1 MYKILIVDLET
12 QNHPWLGKVASPFN
26 PLNYIVAPG
35 WRVDTVNDDGSV
47 TIGEI
52 HHRYFNNIAEA
63 DAGADWFDV
72 VDDVSLIVAH
82 NSMYEQQWFLSK
94 YRDKFEAFLKRGG
107 RLLCTAMAEYLLSHQ
122 QELYPS
128 LDETAPRHGG
138 THKVDGVKI
147 LWEQGK
153 RTSEIDKDLLLEYL
167 IGPSGD
173 IENTGLCFYDQ
184 MRMLGEAG
192 MLNMYYERCESNLA
206 FGYCE
211 WFGLHVDM
219 ETANKNLAE
228 QEAEIA
234 VLTEELKKLLPA
246 DLPDWVEFN
255 WGSDYHMSALV
266 YGGPVKGRMKV
277 PYDPPQYVK
286 SDFVKLAN
294 GSGLS
299 IELNCQGNI
308 DLQQDPSTAPY
319 EMTPLDYHC
328 DVAPLEVYKSGK
340 NKGMIKVF
348 REDTTEVKLKWAD
361 ALHALPGLVNLSTL
375 PDAVKSKYL
384 GRRAEFRG
392 ARTLADGCTP
402 VYSTSTDALKGL
414 KNFVPEVALM
424 VKLASL
430 EKDTGTYYLR
440 TEYNED
446 GTVKKTKGMLQYV
459 GPDGIVHHS
468 LNTTATVTGR
478 LSSSTPNLQNL
489 PRDGTSKVKEM
500 FTSRWGLEGRIV
512 EVDYSALEVVM
523 LCAMTGDTDLLALLQ
538 AGVDM
543 HCYRLAYKLGEPY
556 EDVLLKCK
564 DENHPEHR
572 AYHQMRTDIKPLSF
586 ADQYGAS
593 AEGIAFNTGC
603 TVEFAQEFQENE
615 AKLFPISRGYRE
627 VIKTE
632 CERTGM
638 PDVHKT
644 GFKSPSG
651 LHREMADDGS
661 WRVYRRG
668 HFQGPSGTCYSFRQK
683 PTFDKESR
691 QYVMKYKDTE
701 MANYPFQGESGFM
714 MSSSMGQIV
723 RHMIGKNWYDNQ
735 VCLINNVHDAA
746 YLDAANE
753 TVGREAALAT
763 KAIMENAPVRL
774 ASIFPA
780 FAIGHVPFPAAAEMG
795 VNMMTKLHV
804 H

>member
-1 MYKILIVDLET
+1 MYKILITDLET

-26 PLNYIVAPG
+26 PENYIVAPG

-52 HHRYFNNIAEA
+52 HHRYFGSKAEA

-72 VDDVSLIVAH
+72 VDDVAVIVAH

-94 YRDKFEAFLKRGG
+94 YRDKFEDFLRRGG
-107 RLLCTAMAEYLLSHQ
+107 RLLCTAMAEYLLNHQ

-147 LWEQGK
+147 LWENGAL
-153 RTSEIDKDLLLEYL
+153 TSEIDKDLLLEYL

-173 IENTGLCFYDQ
+173 IENTGLSFYDQ
-184 MRMLGEAG
+184 MRQLNEAG
-192 MLNMYYERCESNLA
+192 MLSMYYERCESNLA

-219 ETANKNLAE
+219 DVANKNLAE

-234 VLTEELKKLLPA
+234 RLTVELQKLLPA
-246 DLPDWVEFN
+246 DMPDWVEFN
-255 WGSDYHMSALV
+255 WGSPFHMSALV
-266 YGGPVKGRMKV
+266 YGGPIKGRKRV

-286 SDFVKLAN
+286 ADFYKVQGTEGTLV
-294 GSGLS
+294 
-299 IELNCQGNI
+299 EVDHPDLNQEAVAQGRHNFE
-308 DLQQDPSTAPY
+308 T
-319 EMTPLDYHC
+319 
-328 DVAPLEVYKSGK
+328 YKSGK
-340 NKGMIKVF
+340 NKGLIKKF
-348 REDTTEVKLKWAD
+348 REDTTEEKLKWED
-361 ALHALPGLVNLSTL
+361 CLWPMPGLVQLKAL
-375 PDAVKSKYL
+375 PDAVGSKYL

-392 ARTLADGCTP
+392 KQLLADGTTP
-402 VYSTSTDALKGL
+402 VYSTATDALKGL

-424 VKLASL
+424 VQLASL

-440 TEYNED
+440 QDLNPD
-446 GTVKKTKGMLQYV
+446 GSVKKVKGMLQFV

-489 PRDGTSKVKEM
+489 PRDGTSRVKEM
-500 FTSRWGLEGRIV
+500 FTSRWGGEGRII

-538 AGVDM
+538 AGTDM
-543 HCYRLAYKLGEPY
+543 HCYRLAFKLGEPY
-556 EDVLLKCK
+556 EDVLRKAVTAHDPNDPAYDPS
-564 DENHPEHR
+564 DENKR
-572 AYHQMRTDIKPLSF
+572 YKQMRTDIKPLSF

-603 TVEFAQEFQENE
+603 TVEFAQEFQDNE
-615 AKLFPISRGYRE
+615 AKLFPISRGYRQVIQKE
-627 VIKTE
+627 V
-632 CERTGM
+632 ERTGM
-638 PDVHKT
+638 PDVHNT

-651 LHREMADDGS
+651 LHREMTDDGS

-683 PTFDKESR
+683 PTFDKETR
-691 QYVMKYKDTE
+691 QYVMRYKETE
-701 MANYPFQGESGFM
+701 QANYPFQGEAGFM

-723 RHMIGKNWYDNQ
+723 RHMVKERWYDNQ

-746 YLDAANE
+746 YLDAANAE
-753 TVGREAALAT
+753 VGRKAGLAT

-780 FAIGHVPFPAAAEMG
+780 FDIAHVPFPAAAEMG
-795 VNMMTKLHV
+795 TNMFNKTHI

>member
-1 MYKILIVDLET
+1 MYKILITDLET
-12 QNHPWLGKVASPFN
+12 ENHPWLGKVASPFN

-52 HHRYFNNIAEA
+52 HHRYFSSIAEA
-63 DAGADWFDV
+63 DAGADWFNV
-72 VDDVSLIVAH
+72 VDDVQLIVAH

-94 YRDKFEAFLKRGG
+94 YRQKFEAFLKRGG

-147 LWEQGK
+147 LWQQGAL
-153 RTSEIDKDLLLEYL
+153 TSEIDKDLLLEYL

-173 IENTGLCFYDQ
+173 IENTGLSFYNQ
-184 MRMLGEAG
+184 IKQLTEAG
-192 MLNMYYERCESNLA
+192 MLSMYYERCESNLA

-219 ETANKNLAE
+219 PTANKNLAE
-228 QEAEIA
+228 QEAQIA
-234 VLTEELKKLLPA
+234 VLTTELQKLLPS

-255 WGSDYHMSALV
+255 WGSDYHMSALI
-266 YGGPVKGRMKV
+266 YGGPIKGRKRV

-286 SDFVKLAN
+286 ADFYKV
-294 GSGLS
+294 
-299 IELNCQGNI
+299 QGTEGTLVPV
-308 DLQQDPSTAPY
+308 DSTDA
-319 EMTPLDYHC
+319 TGRHNF
-328 DVAPLEVYKSGK
+328 EVYKSGK
-340 NKGMIKVF
+340 NKGMVKVF
-348 REDTTEVKLKWAD
+348 REDTTEEKLKWSDVSWVMA
-361 ALHALPGLVNLSTL
+361 GLVQLTSL
-375 PDAVKSKYL
+375 PDAVRSKYL
-384 GRRAEFRG
+384 GRRVEFRG
-392 ARTLADGCTP
+392 ARMLCDGETP

-424 VKLASL
+424 VELASL

-440 TEYNED
+440 TELNED
-446 GTVKKTKGMLQYV
+446 GSVKKTKGMLQYV
-459 GPDGIVHHS
+459 GPDWIVHHS

-500 FTSRWGLEGRIV
+500 FTSRFGADGRII

-538 AGVDM
+538 AGTDM

-556 EDVLLKCK
+556 EDVLRKAVTAHDPK
-564 DENHPEHR
+564 DPAYDPSDENKR
-572 AYHQMRTDIKPLSF
+572 YKQMRTDIKPLSF

-603 TVEFAQEFQENE
+603 TVEFAQEFQDNE
-615 AKLFPISRGYRE
+615 ARLFPISRGYRQVIAKE
-627 VIKTE
+627 V
-632 CERTGM
+632 ERTGM

-644 GFKSPSG
+644 GFKGPSG
-651 LHREMADDGS
+651 LHREMNDAGQ
-661 WRVYRRG
+661 WNVYRRG

-683 PTFDKESR
+683 SSFDKESR
-691 QYVMKYKDTE
+691 QYVMRYKDTE

-723 RHMIGKNWYDNQ
+723 RHMIGKDWYDNQ

-753 TVGREAALAT
+753 AVGREAALAT

-780 FAIGHVPFPAAAEMG
+780 FTIGHVPFPAAAEMG
-795 VNMMTKLHV
+795 TSMFNKTHV